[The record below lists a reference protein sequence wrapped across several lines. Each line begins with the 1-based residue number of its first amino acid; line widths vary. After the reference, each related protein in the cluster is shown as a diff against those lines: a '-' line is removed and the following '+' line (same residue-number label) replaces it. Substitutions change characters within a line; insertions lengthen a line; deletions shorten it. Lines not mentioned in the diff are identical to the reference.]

1 MTFLVFFFFHGNF
14 YEFNI
19 RNKSWSVKGRFNS
32 AVGFWKTTLNAPEF
46 VLDVIR
52 RGLRLPFAEYPP
64 PCLLPKNKSAVAH
77 GCIVEHSVPI
87 FCVNPLTVAEGKKA
101 VLSNWFNNYLVKCR
115 FKYKDLPSLS
125 QVLEEGHW
133 FFAWGLKSG
142 YHHMDICSE
151 HQAFLGFPWSI
162 DGVLKYFT
170 FTVLPFGLSR
180 SCYSFTKLLRLLLKH
195 WCYVGHTSLV
205 YLDDGFG
212 SQPDMRSAV
221 AAAIIQQKN

>member
-1 MTFLVFFFFHGNF
+1 MLFGVGSNFL
-14 YEFNI
+14 
-19 RNKSWSVKGRFNS
+19 
-32 AVGFWKTTLNAPEF
+32 
-46 VLDVIR
+46 
-52 RGLRLPFAEYPP
+52 LRSIPP
-64 PCLLPKNKSAVAH
+64 PCLLPNYKSAVAH

-87 FCVNPLTVAEGKKA
+87 FCVNPLTIAEGKKA
-101 VLSNWFNNYLVKCR
+101 ALSNWFNNYLVKCR
-115 FKYKDLPSLS
+115 FKYRDLPSLS

-142 YHHMDICSE
+142 YHHIDICSE

-180 SCYSFTKLLRLLLKH
+180 SCYSLTKLLRLLLKH

>member
-1 MTFLVFFFFHGNF
+1 MLFGVGSNFL
-14 YEFNI
+14 
-19 RNKSWSVKGRFNS
+19 
-32 AVGFWKTTLNAPEF
+32 
-46 VLDVIR
+46 
-52 RGLRLPFAEYPP
+52 LRIIPP
-64 PCLLPKNKSAVAH
+64 PCLLPNYKSAVAH

-87 FCVNPLTVAEGKKA
+87 FCVNPLTIAEGKKA
-101 VLSNWFNNYLVKCR
+101 ALSNWFNNYLVKCR